1 MLHVRETKM
10 PKHSLLSDIRTQL
23 RNLCVLILLFVPYH
37 AYAGEQ
43 VPIDD
48 GTTNNNT
55 TNNDNGNDITG
66 DFSNNYEDSTVES
79 NNTSQVT
86 NYNGAGSSP
95 GSSPVMSSISPTMMG
110 GGGNDSCLI
119 PKSRGLQLN
128 IIGLSQGEMQQDPQC
143 NRRKNARL
151 LGLPQ
156 QVGGLGL
163 QVSAISIMCQDPTVF
178 RSMMLA
184 NTPCPINDTR
194 TGRLLMGKNAINK
207 YREDPATFV
216 VGYADDKEFWDTLLR
231 VGEEYVDEEELV
243 EDTGPKLSIS
253 DRFRSSKRRSNS
265 GSGTNS
271 TNIRSGNG
279 GPKPNNDR
287 SGKAGLPD

>member
-1 MLHVRETKM
+1 MH
-10 PKHSLLSDIRTQL
+10 KHSQLSDIRKLL
-23 RNLCVLILLFVPYH
+23 RNLCVATLLLHSCHPVS
-37 AYAGEQ
+37 AQQQ

-48 GTTNNNT
+48 GTTTNNT
-55 TNNDNGNDITG
+55 TTTDTGNDITG

-79 NNTSQVT
+79 NNTSEVI

-128 IIGLSQGEMQQDPQC
+128 IIGLSQGEMQQDPNC

-163 QVSAISIMCQDPTVF
+163 QVSAISVMCQDPTVF

-184 NTPCPINDTR
+184 NTPCPINDAR
-194 TGRLLMGKNAINK
+194 TGKLLMGKNAINK
-207 YREDPATFV
+207 YRENPSTFV
-216 VGYADDKEFWDTLLR
+216 VGYSEDKEFWDTLLR
-231 VGEEYVDEEELV
+231 VGEEYEDEEVV
-243 EDTGPKLSIS
+243 EDNTPKLSIS
-253 DRFRSSKRRSNS
+253 DRFRSSKRNKP
-265 GSGTNS
+265 TNPATTS
-271 TNIRSGNG
+271 TN
-279 GPKPNNDR
+279 
-287 SGKAGLPD
+287 AGTGS

>member
-1 MLHVRETKM
+1 MLKPLQLSVTK
-10 PKHSLLSDIRTQL
+10 TQL
-23 RNLCVLILLFVPYH
+23 QSLCVAIALLASPVF
-37 AYAGEQ
+37 AQEQ
-43 VPIDD
+43 VPLDD
-48 GTTNNNT
+48 GITNNT
-55 TNNDNGNDITG
+55 TTNEDQGNDLTG

-79 NNTSQVT
+79 NNTSEVI

-128 IIGLSQGEMQQDPQC
+128 IIGLSHGEMQQDPNC

-163 QVSAISIMCQDPTVF
+163 QVSAISVMCQDPTVF

-184 NTPCPINDTR
+184 NTPCPINDSR
-194 TGRLLMGKNAINK
+194 TGRLLMGKKAIDK
-207 YREDPATFV
+207 YRENPDTFV
-216 VGYADDKEFWDTLLR
+216 VGYAEDKVFWDTLLR
-231 VGEEYVDEEELV
+231 VGEEYKDEEIVV
-243 EDTGPKLSIS
+243 EDNTPRLSIS
-253 DRFRSSKRRSNS
+253 DRFRSSKRNKPTSNS
-265 GSGTNS
+265 ATTSSNAGTGDSGS
-271 TNIRSGNG
+271 
-279 GPKPNNDR
+279 
-287 SGKAGLPD
+287 

>member
-1 MLHVRETKM
+1 MQE
-10 PKHSLLSDIRTQL
+10 HSHLLDIRTLL
-23 RNLCVLILLFVPYH
+23 RSLCVAILLLLSYKLV
-37 AYAGEQ
+37 YAQEQ

-48 GTTNNNT
+48 GITNNNT
-55 TNNDNGNDITG
+55 TTTDNGNDVTG

-79 NNTSQVT
+79 NNSSEVI

-95 GSSPVMSSISPTMMG
+95 GSSPVMSSIAPTVMG

-128 IIGLSQGEMQQDPQC
+128 VIGLSSGEMQQDPNC

-163 QVSAISIMCQDPTVF
+163 QVSAISVMCQDPTVF

-184 NTPCPINDTR
+184 NTPCPINDAR
-194 TGRLLMGKNAINK
+194 TGKLLMGKNAINK
-207 YREDPATFV
+207 YRENPATFV
-216 VGYADDKEFWDTLLR
+216 VGYEEDKEFWNTLLR
-231 VGEEYVDEEELV
+231 VGEEYKDEEV
-243 EDTGPKLSIS
+243 VMEDTTPNLSIS
-253 DRFRSSKRRSNS
+253 DRFRSSKRNKSSSSATSNV
-265 GSGTNS
+265 
-271 TNIRSGNG
+271 NG
-279 GPKPNNDR
+279 ATP
-287 SGKAGLPD
+287 

>member
-10 PKHSLLSDIRTQL
+10 QEHSHLSDIQMQL
-23 RNLCVLILLFVPYH
+23 RSLCVAILLLLPFPG
-37 AYAGEQ
+37 YAQEQ

-48 GTTNNNT
+48 GTTTNNT
-55 TNNDNGNDITG
+55 TTNDTGNDITG

-79 NNTSQVT
+79 NNTSEVI

-128 IIGLSQGEMQQDPQC
+128 IIGLSQGEMQQDPNC

-163 QVSAISIMCQDPTVF
+163 QVSAISVMCQDPTVF

-184 NTPCPINDTR
+184 NTPCPINDSR
-194 TGRLLMGKNAINK
+194 TGRLLMGKKAIDK
-207 YREDPATFV
+207 YRENPDTFV
-216 VGYADDKEFWDTLLR
+216 VGYAEDKVFWDTLLR
-231 VGEEYVDEEELV
+231 VGEEYEEDEEIVV
-243 EDTGPKLSIS
+243 EDNTPRLSIS
-253 DRFRSSKRRSNS
+253 DRFRSSKRNKSTSNTATTSSNAGTGDS
-265 GSGTNS
+265 G
-271 TNIRSGNG
+271 
-279 GPKPNNDR
+279 P
-287 SGKAGLPD
+287 

>member
-10 PKHSLLSDIRTQL
+10 QEHSHLSDIRMQL
-23 RNLCVLILLFVPYH
+23 RSLCVAILLLLPFLG
-37 AYAGEQ
+37 YAQEQ

-48 GTTNNNT
+48 GTTTNNT
-55 TNNDNGNDITG
+55 TTNDTGNDITG

-79 NNTSQVT
+79 NNTSEVI

-128 IIGLSQGEMQQDPQC
+128 IIGLSQGEMQQDPNC

-163 QVSAISIMCQDPTVF
+163 QVSAISVMCQDPTVF

-184 NTPCPINDTR
+184 NTPCPINDSR
-194 TGRLLMGKNAINK
+194 TGRLLMGKKAIDK
-207 YREDPATFV
+207 YRENPDTFV
-216 VGYADDKEFWDTLLR
+216 VGYAEDKVFWDTLLR
-231 VGEEYVDEEELV
+231 VGEEYEEDEEIVV
-243 EDTGPKLSIS
+243 EDNTPRLSIS
-253 DRFRSSKRRSNS
+253 DRFRSSKRNKSTSNTATTSSNAGTGDS
-265 GSGTNS
+265 G
-271 TNIRSGNG
+271 
-279 GPKPNNDR
+279 P
-287 SGKAGLPD
+287 

>member
-1 MLHVRETKM
+1 MH
-10 PKHSLLSDIRTQL
+10 KHSHLSDIPRLL
-23 RNLCVLILLFVPYH
+23 RNLCVVTILLVAFCHPVN
-37 AYAGEQ
+37 AQEQ
-43 VPIDD
+43 VPLDD
-48 GTTNNNT
+48 GITNNNT
-55 TNNDNGNDITG
+55 TNNDQGNDITG

-79 NNTSQVT
+79 NNTSEVI

-95 GSSPVMSSISPTMMG
+95 GSQPVMSSIAPTVMG

-119 PKSRGLQLN
+119 PRSRGLQLN
-128 IIGLSQGEMQQDPQC
+128 IIGLSHGEMQQDPNC

-163 QVSAISIMCQDPTVF
+163 QVSAISVMCQDPTVF

-194 TGRLLMGKNAINK
+194 TGKLLMGRNAINK
-207 YREDPATFV
+207 YRENPATFV
-216 VGYADDKEFWDTLLR
+216 VGYADDKVFWDTLLR
-231 VGEEYVDEEELV
+231 VGEEYAEDEEVV

-265 GSGTNS
+265 DSGTRTTS
-271 TNIRSGNG
+271 AGNRDG
-279 GPKPNNDR
+279 GSEPDNDR
-287 SGKAGLPD
+287 PGED

>member
-23 RNLCVLILLFVPYH
+23 RNLCVLILLFVHCH

-48 GTTNNNT
+48 GITNNNT
-55 TNNDNGNDITG
+55 TNTDNGNDITG

-128 IIGLSQGEMQQDPQC
+128 IIGLSHGEMQQDPNC

-163 QVSAISIMCQDPTVF
+163 QVSAISVMCQDATVF

-184 NTPCPINDTR
+184 NTPCPINDAR
-194 TGRLLMGKNAINK
+194 TGKLLMGRNAIMK
-207 YREDPATFV
+207 YRENPALFV
-216 VGYADDKEFWDTLLR
+216 VGYELDKEFWNTLLK
-231 VGEEYVDEEELV
+231 VGEEYNEEFV
-243 EDTGPKLSIS
+243 KDTTTKRSLS
-253 DRFRSSKRRSNS
+253 DQFRTSKRRPDS
-265 GSGTNS
+265 GPRAT
-271 TNIRSGNG
+271 RSSVDND
-279 GPKPNNDR
+279 GP
-287 SGKAGLPD
+287 GKD

>member
-1 MLHVRETKM
+1 MQE
-10 PKHSLLSDIRTQL
+10 HSHLSDIRMQL
-23 RNLCVLILLFVPYH
+23 RSLCVAILLLLPFPG
-37 AYAGEQ
+37 YAQEQ

-48 GTTNNNT
+48 GTTTNNT
-55 TNNDNGNDITG
+55 TTNDTGNDITG

-79 NNTSQVT
+79 NNTSEVI

-128 IIGLSQGEMQQDPQC
+128 IIGLSQGEMQQDPNC

-163 QVSAISIMCQDPTVF
+163 QVSAISVMCQDPTVF

-184 NTPCPINDTR
+184 NTPCPINDSR
-194 TGRLLMGKNAINK
+194 TGKLLMGKRAIDK
-207 YREDPATFV
+207 YRENPDTFV
-216 VGYADDKEFWDTLLR
+216 VGYAEDKVFWDTLLR
-231 VGEEYVDEEELV
+231 VGEEYEEDEEIVV
-243 EDTGPKLSIS
+243 EDNTPRLSIS
-253 DRFRSSKRRSNS
+253 DRFRSSKRNKSTSNTATTSSNAGTGDS
-265 GSGTNS
+265 G
-271 TNIRSGNG
+271 
-279 GPKPNNDR
+279 P
-287 SGKAGLPD
+287 

>member
-1 MLHVRETKM
+1 MH
-10 PKHSLLSDIRTQL
+10 KHSHLSDIPRLL
-23 RNLCVLILLFVPYH
+23 RNLCVVTILLVGFCHPVN
-37 AYAGEQ
+37 AQEQ
-43 VPIDD
+43 VPLDD
-48 GTTNNNT
+48 GITNNNT
-55 TNNDNGNDITG
+55 TNNDQGNDITG

-79 NNTSQVT
+79 NNTSEVI

-128 IIGLSQGEMQQDPQC
+128 IIGLSQGEMQQDPNC

-163 QVSAISIMCQDPTVF
+163 QVSAISVMCQDPTVF

-184 NTPCPINDTR
+184 NTPCPINDSR
-194 TGRLLMGKNAINK
+194 TGRLLMGKKAIDK
-207 YREDPATFV
+207 YRENPDTFV
-216 VGYADDKEFWDTLLR
+216 VGYADDKVFWDTLLR
-231 VGEEYVDEEELV
+231 VGEEYEDEEIVV
-243 EDTGPKLSIS
+243 EDNTPRLSIS
-253 DRFRSSKRRSNS
+253 DRFRSSKRNKSTSNTATTSSNAGTGDS
-265 GSGTNS
+265 G
-271 TNIRSGNG
+271 
-279 GPKPNNDR
+279 P
-287 SGKAGLPD
+287 

>member
-1 MLHVRETKM
+1 MDIKR
-10 PKHSLLSDIRTQL
+10 LLQS
-23 RNLCVLILLFVPYH
+23 LCVVTILSVAFCHPVN
-37 AYAGEQ
+37 AQEQ
-43 VPIDD
+43 VPLDD
-48 GTTNNNT
+48 GITNNNT
-55 TNNDNGNDITG
+55 TTTDNGNDIEG
-66 DFSNNYEDSTVES
+66 DFSNNYEDSTVDS
-79 NNTSQVT
+79 NNQSEVI

-95 GSSPVMSSISPTMMG
+95 GSNPVMSSIAPTVMG

-128 IIGLSQGEMQQDPQC
+128 IIGLSHGEMQQDPQC

-163 QVSAISIMCQDPTVF
+163 QVSAISVMCQDATVF

-184 NTPCPINDTR
+184 NTPCPINDVR

-207 YREDPATFV
+207 YRENPSTFV

-231 VGEEYVDEEELV
+231 VGEEYKDEEVV
-243 EDTGPKLSIS
+243 EDNTPKLSIS
-253 DRFRSSKRRSNS
+253 DRFRSSKRNKSTDSATTTTNTGA
-265 GSGTNS
+265 GS
-271 TNIRSGNG
+271 RHQ
-279 GPKPNNDR
+279 PRPDNDR
-287 SGKAGLPD
+287 PGKD

>member
-10 PKHSLLSDIRTQL
+10 QEHSHLSDIRMQL
-23 RNLCVLILLFVPYH
+23 RSLCVAILLLLPFPG
-37 AYAGEQ
+37 YAQEQ

-48 GTTNNNT
+48 GTTTNNT
-55 TNNDNGNDITG
+55 TTNDTGNDITG

-79 NNTSQVT
+79 NNTSEVI

-128 IIGLSQGEMQQDPQC
+128 IIGLSQGEMQQDPNC

-163 QVSAISIMCQDPTVF
+163 QVSAISVMCQDPTVF

-184 NTPCPINDTR
+184 NTPCPINDSR
-194 TGRLLMGKNAINK
+194 TGKLLMGKRAIDK
-207 YREDPATFV
+207 YRENPDTFV
-216 VGYADDKEFWDTLLR
+216 VGYAEDKVFWDTLLR
-231 VGEEYVDEEELV
+231 VGEEYEEDEEIVV
-243 EDTGPKLSIS
+243 EDNTPRLSIS
-253 DRFRSSKRRSNS
+253 DRFRSSKRNKSTSNTATTSSNAGTGDS
-265 GSGTNS
+265 G
-271 TNIRSGNG
+271 
-279 GPKPNNDR
+279 P
-287 SGKAGLPD
+287 